1 MSERGFG
8 ELFHCDDRATMAK
21 KPRDRMEALL
31 SVPDTA
37 SAVQALSD
45 MEFYELYH
53 AVGPGDAGALV
64 EYGSAEQVQTCLDLD
79 IWRGDQMSDAALMPW
94 VEQLLSVPDDQFRE
108 LWNHL
113 DPEVMALYLHRNIH
127 LYVSEDRND
136 EVEIPDE
143 ASKNVA
149 QTPDFLYWVAYPEDD
164 DKAEQ
169 LRQLVDRLYAV
180 FGVEKA
186 WSILEGMHWEMS
198 TDLEENAYHFRT
210 ERIRELGFMPRDEA
224 ASLFATLDVA
234 REVESIRGA
243 TQADLYVGH
252 LDSSMRLEMALASL
266 DESAAA
272 GCYLGRILSRIGD
285 LETVK
290 VQLLALAQ
298 QIAVFD
304 GYQPHEREGFDD
316 SMVLAVSYSS
326 LGLEYASRHDD
337 EVAERIVRHVPLRR
351 LVTLGWNITHDLHH
365 KAKLLVCRGHL
376 SIIEDQPLSLLT
388 PELRDRIEGLLCAR
402 PRPQSSVLSPFV
414 SVRDIQ
420 TSAAAIADV
429 ATRELFFGEALH
441 KTKDDIAR
449 LAYTHELVLGVENV
463 YFDNVAITFLARR
476 AMKCAEP
483 WSVFDVQAPPSRG
496 EVWSALSDENIR
508 SLFRSNMPE
517 STYAALDR
525 FGRQLRDYLET
536 QWPASAETPDPR
548 LVGAILFAESEP

>member
-79 IWRGDQMSDAALMPW
+79 IWRGDQMSDVALMPW

-234 REVESIRGA
+234 REG
-243 TQADLYVGH
+243 
-252 LDSSMRLEMALASL
+252 
-266 DESAAA
+266 
-272 GCYLGRILSRIGD
+272 GRHRRICTWGIWILR
-285 LETVK
+285 
-290 VQLLALAQ
+290 
-298 QIAVFD
+298 
-304 GYQPHEREGFDD
+304 
-316 SMVLAVSYSS
+316 
-326 LGLEYASRHDD
+326 
-337 EVAERIVRHVPLRR
+337 
-351 LVTLGWNITHDLHH
+351 
-365 KAKLLVCRGHL
+365 
-376 SIIEDQPLSLLT
+376 
-388 PELRDRIEGLLCAR
+388 
-402 PRPQSSVLSPFV
+402 
-414 SVRDIQ
+414 
-420 TSAAAIADV
+420 
-429 ATRELFFGEALH
+429 
-441 KTKDDIAR
+441 
-449 LAYTHELVLGVENV
+449 
-463 YFDNVAITFLARR
+463 
-476 AMKCAEP
+476 
-483 WSVFDVQAPPSRG
+483 
-496 EVWSALSDENIR
+496 
-508 SLFRSNMPE
+508 
-517 STYAALDR
+517 
-525 FGRQLRDYLET
+525 
-536 QWPASAETPDPR
+536 
-548 LVGAILFAESEP
+548 